1 VSDGFDFKILVKA
14 TRASNNT
21 AGTPA
26 VVCEQEVLSSRAD
39 IRERVTEAV
48 AKAVPAKVQARVKA
62 MVLVVRRSDGKKEAL
77 KQICAL
83 EELPAVSAA
92 LAADIAT
99 ALAGDPQAPTPAAL
113 FSNAKEFAKDAH
125 EQLKAAAEYIRPPA
139 AAAAPSAPVAEGAT
153 AATAPK
159 IARRAARPGAPP
171 PADPASMFG
180 NVLSNV
186 LNNVLKNPE
195 NMKRAAEFGKSIA
208 ASLPPVPIKPA

>member
-1 VSDGFDFKILVKA
+1 MSDGFDFKILVKA

-39 IRERVTEAV
+39 IRERVTDAV

-92 LAADIAT
+92 LAVDIAT

-139 AAAAPSAPVAEGAT
+139 AAAAAAPVAEGAT

-159 IARRAARPGAPP
+159 IARKAARAAAPVAADPGA
-171 PADPASMFG
+171 MFG
-180 NVLSNV
+180 NVLTNV